1 LFGDLPRGR
10 PNLKPILEDPLRQ
23 PVVHVESVGRDEFDG
38 VCRALVFQDR
48 SRQQT
53 HDFCIKI
60 ETSTFNR
67 DLDIEEFFDWVA
79 KCDRVKEYSGF
90 LENNMVK
97 LVVYNLKGR
106 SSWCKHQTNTR
117 LREGRHPITL
127 WMYMRQLLH
136 ERFIPP
142 NYEQIYFSNTRI
154 VHRIINLSLVYY

>member
-1 LFGDLPRGR
+1 MSGDLPRGR

-106 SSWCKHQTNTR
+106 SSSWCKQSDKYKVKR
-117 LREGRHPITL
+117 RETSYYI
-127 WMYMRQLLH
+127 MDV
-136 ERFIPP
+136 
-142 NYEQIYFSNTRI
+142 YEAVIA
-154 VHRIINLSLVYY
+154 